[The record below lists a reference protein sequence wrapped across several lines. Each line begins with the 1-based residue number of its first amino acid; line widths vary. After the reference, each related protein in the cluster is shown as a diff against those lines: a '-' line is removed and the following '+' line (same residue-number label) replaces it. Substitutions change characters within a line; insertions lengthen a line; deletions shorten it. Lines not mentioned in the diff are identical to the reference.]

1 MIELVLTPAELAN
14 ARMALFERGVLVCA
28 PLEPEEMTAYR
39 RIGDYLIPRSKLV
52 THEGQQP

>member
-1 MIELVLTPAELAN
+1 MIELVLTPAELAS

-28 PLEPEEMTAYR
+28 PLEPEEMAVYR
-39 RIGDYLIPRSKLV
+39 RVGDYLIPRSRLV